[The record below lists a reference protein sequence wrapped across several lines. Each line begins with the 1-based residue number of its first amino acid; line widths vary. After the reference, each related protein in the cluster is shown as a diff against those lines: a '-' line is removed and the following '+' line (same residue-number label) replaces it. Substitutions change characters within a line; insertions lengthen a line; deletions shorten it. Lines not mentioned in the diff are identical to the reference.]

1 MAYDLEEQEKLD
13 ALKAWWERYG
23 TISMALVFV
32 VVASFAGWR
41 GWQWYQGHQ
50 SSQAMGYFEAL
61 ETAAGQQGNDD
72 AVARIKAASTALRE
86 DYPDSGYAGRGVL
99 VAARALERR
108 GDLEGAREQLQWL
121 AQGKYS
127 PELAPIAR
135 LRLAGILLQEKKYDE
150 ALALVQGDAP
160 AGFEA
165 LYADRR
171 GDILAAQDKPA
182 EAVQAWRQAI
192 DALGADPA
200 TQIVQLKIDAL
211 NGA

>member
-13 ALKAWWERYG
+13 ALKAWWDRYG

-32 VVASFAGWR
+32 VVAGFAGWR

-50 SSQAMGYFEAL
+50 ASQAMGYFEAL
-61 ETAAGQQGNDD
+61 EAAAGQQGED
-72 AVARIKAASTALRE
+72 AVARVKAASATLRE
-86 DYPDSGYAGRGVL
+86 DYPDSGYAARGVL
-99 VAARALERR
+99 VAAWALEQR

-121 AQGKYS
+121 AKNS
-127 PELAPIAR
+127 SAPALAPVAR
-135 LRLAGILLQEKKYDE
+135 LRLAGVLLQEKKYDE
-150 ALALVQGDAP
+150 ALSLVQGEAP
-160 AGFEA
+160 EGFAA

-171 GDILAAQDKPA
+171 GDILAAQGKAA
-182 EAVQAWRQAI
+182 EAVQAWRDAI
-192 DALGADPA
+192 QALGADPA